1 MPETTTPQLTESDVE
16 AIEARANAASSG
28 PWLVTDGQHIDQYDH
43 HPDGNRL
50 LSEGDYDANYHL
62 FSQQD
67 VAFIAHA
74 RTDIPA
80 LIRDWRAL
88 KARNSELESSVT
100 FWQAEALLNHF
111 CSEHAKNTRQIGHYC
126 AICAR
131 PFVMSVPQGERPPK
145 YKDLIAE
152 NAALREQLAQAELAQ
167 ERLQTAVQLAL
178 QGLNERCSEVAAL
191 QWFQSEYCF
200 AVEKVRNADESTI
213 FELRKGLPT
222 LTGKQLPTGV
232 GP

>member
-1 MPETTTPQLTESDVE
+1 MPETTTPQLSESDVE
-16 AIEARANAASSG
+16 AIAEQSKKYRQLAYRAATPADEEVVK
-28 PWLVTDGQHIDQYDH
+28 WFAKT
-43 HPDGNRL
+43 
-50 LSEGDYDANYHL
+50 
-62 FSQQD
+62 
-67 VAFIAHA
+67 VA
-74 RTDIPA
+74 A
-80 LIRDWRAL
+80 LIRDRRAL
-88 KARNSELESSVT
+88 QGRNESLEAQLA
-100 FWQAEALLNHF
+100 QAEDEAIDAQDRRSNADAEVEGVLRSLGNNAVRVREDGGPEDVYASLALSVAKLQ
-111 CSEHAKNTRQIGHYC
+111 SENT
-126 AICAR
+126 
-131 PFVMSVPQGERPPK
+131 
-145 YKDLIAE
+145 
-152 NAALREQLAQAELAQ
+152 ALREQLAEAELAQ